1 MKKEVLERAK
11 EIEQQVKYYNEI
23 AYAMTYP
30 WQRFKLNG
38 KHAYI
43 GATKHP
49 YNIEISLNDHELAKL
64 IEDYCRDR
72 IKKLNKELEEL

>member
-11 EIEQQVKYYNEI
+11 EIEQQIKYYDDI

-30 WQRFKLNG
+30 WQRFKLTG

-49 YNIEISLNDHELAKL
+49 YNIEVSLNDKQLAEIIEL
-64 IEDYCRDR
+64 YCKT
-72 IKKLNKELEEL
+72 KKLDLQKELEEL

>member
-1 MKKEVLERAK
+1 MKKETLDKAK
-11 EIEQQVKYYNEI
+11 EIEQQIKYYDEI

-30 WQRFKLNG
+30 WQRFKLTG

-49 YNIEISLNDHELAKL
+49 YNIEVSLNDKQLAEIIEL
-64 IEDYCRDR
+64 YCKT
-72 IKKLNKELEEL
+72 KKLDLQKELEEL